1 MIRPS
6 WLLLLSL
13 LSLLAPFASWA
24 TDESA
29 VEYRVFVD
37 TSGQLTLPDI
47 LSNRYANRFVPGPE
61 RSLSLPAE
69 GALWVQKALPGDSS
83 MMLELDNA
91 SISGIDVYLLADE
104 VPYNLY
110 QRGSRLPES
119 VIPLPYPGFV
129 LPVETR
135 GMHNPTL
142 FLRLHNE
149 HPLSTR
155 LKLTDYRQATIAY
168 GTYQAFQGIM
178 AGLFFA
184 LMLHGLM
191 HGLLGRDPP
200 HLLLALGSF
209 FLGLSSLTG
218 ISWMI
223 NLLPALPRNYG
234 IYLDLAAY
242 PAIALALL
250 CAYGFTGRRL
260 SCAAMVTATLV
271 LCIIFSLTVAI
282 WPVTFALLSG
292 IVFAGLPIL
301 ALGLGL
307 YVWFTERRLTR
318 PMLVGHLF
326 FIASWLTDEY
336 SWQHTL
342 GDNTATLLLWMT
354 LVCYAWALHQRQQ
367 KRAAARVKQRNIE
380 NNRQAERKTKAEFL
394 ARISHEIR
402 TPMNGVL
409 GMTELLLDTALS
421 AKQREFVQTIH
432 SSGNDLLNLIN
443 EILDISRLESGQ
455 MILERVQFDVHAL
468 VDDCLNIFR
477 GRADGQAIELIGY
490 IHPDVPHVM
499 DGDPT
504 RLRQVLMALLN
515 NALRFTPQGEILL
528 VVGKEQGSDGDM
540 LLRFAVQDTG
550 TGMSKEARDSLLK
563 SDISTTRLLDRADT
577 NGHLALVVARQLVAM
592 MQGKVG
598 VKYSSDKGTTVWLTL
613 PIAATHASE
622 PDPQGNCLNDRS
634 VLIVDDNETC
644 RKVLQQQASAWGMRA
659 QTAASGKEALAM
671 LRSQASLGSPIEIL
685 LVDQAMPGMS
695 GLELASR
702 IKDDPVIGTELITIM
717 LTGMNQIPSRIV
729 SRNAGISRILSK
741 PVAGYTLRTTLI
753 DEWLQHTGS
762 GGASSPVGKAPALED
777 SHASFKVL
785 VAEDNA
791 ISTKVIRGMLTKLK
805 VETAAVQNGQ
815 QAIEAA
821 KSGDYDLIMMDC
833 EMPEVDGFSAA
844 EQIRQW
850 EKATGRQPVPII
862 ALTAHILPEHRERA
876 RRAGMNGHMAKP
888 VDLAQLR
895 EQLHFWQ
902 ERKHT
907 ELNSG

>member
-1 MIRPS
+1 MKRAS
-6 WLLLLSL
+6 WLFFLSL
-13 LSLLAPFASWA
+13 LSLLVPISSWA
-24 TDESA
+24 SEEPERD
-29 VEYRVFVD
+29 YRIFVD
-37 TSGQLTLPDI
+37 TSGQLELPDI
-47 LSNRYANRFVPGPE
+47 LSNRYANRFVPGPGE
-61 RSLSLPAE
+61 SLSLPAE
-69 GALWVQKALPGDSS
+69 GAIWVQKTVPGDSS

-91 SISGIDVYLLADE
+91 GISGIDVYLLADE
-104 VPYNLY
+104 IPYVLY
-110 QRGSRLPES
+110 RRGSRLPES
-119 VIPLPYPGFV
+119 ALPLPYPGFV

-142 FLRLHNE
+142 YLRLHNE
-149 HPLSTR
+149 HPLTTR
-155 LKLTDYRQATIAY
+155 IKLTDYRQATIAY
-168 GTYQAFQGIM
+168 GTYQAFQGVM
-178 AGLFFA
+178 AGLFLA

-191 HGLLGRDPP
+191 HGLLGRDAP
-200 HLLLALGSF
+200 HLLLALGAF

-223 NLLPALPRNYG
+223 NLLPEMPRDYG
-234 IYLDLAAY
+234 VYLHLAAY
-242 PAIALALL
+242 PVIALALL
-250 CAYGFTGRRL
+250 CAYGVTGRRL
-260 SCAAMVTATLV
+260 SCAALTSSTLV
-271 LCIIFSLTVAI
+271 LSVIFALTIAI
-282 WPVTFALLSG
+282 WPSTFALLSNT
-292 IVFAGLPIL
+292 IFAGVPLL
-301 ALGLGL
+301 ALSLGL
-307 YVWFTERRLTR
+307 YLWFTERRLTR
-318 PMLVGHLF
+318 PMLMGHLF
-326 FIASWLTDEY
+326 FVSSWLTDEY

-342 GDNTATLLLWMT
+342 GDNTATLLLWMA
-354 LVCYAWALHQRQQ
+354 LVCYAWALHKRQQ
-367 KRAAARVKQRNIE
+367 KRAAALVKQRNIE
-380 NNRQAERKTKAEFL
+380 TNRQAERKTKAEFL

-455 MILERVQFDVHAL
+455 MMLEKVQFDVHAL

-563 SDISTTRLLDRADT
+563 SDISTTRLLDRADN

-598 VKYSSDKGTTVWLTL
+598 VKYSSDQGTTVWIML
-613 PIAATHASE
+613 PIAATHASD
-622 PDPQGNCLNDRS
+622 PDPQGNCLSDRTL
-634 VLIVDDNETC
+634 LIVDDNETC
-644 RKVLQQQASAWGMRA
+644 RRVLQQQASAWGMRA

-671 LRSQASLGSPIEIL
+671 LRSQSSLGTPFDIL

-753 DEWLQHTGS
+753 DEWMQHSGS
-762 GGASSPVGKAPALED
+762 ASAPAGKAPALEA
-777 SHASFKVL
+777 SHTSFKVL

-791 ISTKVIRGMLTKLK
+791 ISTKVIRGMLAKLK

-850 EKATGRQPVPII
+850 EKATGRQTVPII

-876 RRAGMNGHMAKP
+876 RKAGMNGHMAKP

-902 ERKHT
+902 ERKQA
-907 ELNSG
+907 ELNVD